1 MLAYYSNINLKEVY
15 LKNIRKYFF
24 LYITNMYLYEA
35 IKNRPLGSFKDD
47 FGVPSKFE
55 KSFLVC

>member
-1 MLAYYSNINLKEVY
+1 MLAYYSNINLKAVY
-15 LKNIRKYFF
+15 G
-24 LYITNMYLYEA
+24 A
-35 IKNRPLGSFKDD
+35 IKNRPLGSFKDN